1 VTHVVDTHALVW
13 FLEGSNQL
21 SEPARAALADPSVQI
36 VIPAIVL
43 AEITFLRAK
52 GRIQTDRA
60 TVLQRIASSA
70 NAIIY
75 PLDESVVEH
84 LPTTLDIHDAIIVA
98 TALVFRDLLHEPTAV
113 ITKDRAITAS
123 SLVNTI
129 W

>member
-21 SEPARAALADPSVQI
+21 SEPARAALADPAAQI

-43 AEITFLRAK
+43 AEIAFLCAK

-60 TVLQRIASSA
+60 TVLHRVAASA
-70 NAIIY
+70 NTVIY
-75 PLDESVVEH
+75 PLDETVVEH

-98 TALVFRDLLHEPTAV
+98 TALVFRDLLNEPTAV
-113 ITKDRAITAS
+113 ITKDRAITES
-123 SLVNTI
+123 HLVNTV